1 MKLFIITG
9 TTRGLGQSL
18 VTQLLNEEELVIEI
32 SRKKN
37 SQNPLSL
44 KHDLISINGLEKKL
58 TTVLKKVDLKKVKEV
73 VVVINAAVVTP
84 IGKLNE
90 ATALDVEK
98 HLQVNIVS
106 SILFVQLLE
115 KMFSKNKMTIIN
127 ISSGAA
133 THAIQGW
140 SLYCAS
146 KASMEMFFKTLSL
159 DEEKN
164 KKRQYFSFSPGVMDT
179 NMQTTIRK
187 QNKKTFKRHQEFVK
201 LKKENKLLSPETV
214 ANKLLNLVANTKKF
228 KTSYNVNELMVI
240 PFLLLSSMLF
250 SGCNKTPVTQ
260 VSNKTLRTVSSVERG
275 EFFEEITKDANL
287 PEIHSSSLVVGDYN
301 RDWFPDFIARDRLYH
316 NTTRKGKIEFQDV
329 TEQVGLKG
337 LSGLPMFM
345 DVNNDG
351 ELDIVTTKGMVFIQS
366 KGKFKNLTA
375 QYQLDLPADVNNLSF
390 FDYNRDG
397 YADLVIGLNEI
408 HKDNQFS
415 FQAPMAFINSQGQK
429 FVRDTVTF
437 PFEANKAYNRGIH
450 WADYDLDGFAEAYFS
465 NYRLRQNFLFKKS
478 GKFYVDQA
486 PKVGIEGENN
496 NTQFYDEYYKKTF
509 GPKYGH
515 TISSAWADFNNDGY
529 LDLWVSNLV
538 HKFVGLSKGAYDYRG
553 YVCDDSKIYKNMGAP
568 DFKMKDVRN
577 ISGIPLKPMGDF
589 TKYKGDELWAQT
601 ALADYDNDGLLDV
614 YLTQVYNLNY
624 AHALLYRN
632 TGAFKFVESSKEEPI
647 RLLDNYAAVWGDFNN
662 DGQMDLLASGR
673 PNVNIPHRLH
683 LFENIAKTKNNWVK
697 VRLIGMKS
705 GKNPVATQVK
715 ILLDDGIVL
724 RQYDGVNGSYNQQSD
739 SVLHFGI
746 GANTKIKGIEVR
758 WSSGYKNFYSATKI
772 NTAYVLKELQ

>member
-9 TTRGLGQSL
+9 TTKGLGLSL
-18 VTQLLNEEELVIEI
+18 AQKLLSQEKLVIEI
-32 SRKKN
+32 SRQKKKG
-37 SQNPLSL
+37 NPLAI
-44 KHDLISINGLEKKL
+44 KHDLLKIVGLEKKIQNAL
-58 TTVLKKVDLKKVKEV
+58 NKIDLKKITEV
-73 VVVINAAVVTP
+73 IVISNAAVVTP
-84 IGKLNE
+84 IGNIDECKNSE
-90 ATALDVEK
+90 IEQ
-98 HLQVNIVS
+98 HLQVNVVS
-106 SILFVQLLE
+106 AVLFIQLME
-115 KMFSKNKMTIIN
+115 KMFQKKKVTFVN

-133 THAIQGW
+133 KHAIQGW

-146 KASMEMFFKTLSL
+146 KSAMEMFFATCSL
-159 DEEKN
+159 DREKN
-164 KKRQYFSFSPGVMDT
+164 KLRQYFSFSPGVMDT

-187 QNKKTFKRHQEFVK
+187 QNKKTFSRHGEFVK
-201 LKKENKLLSPETV
+201 LKKDNKLLSPDFV
-214 ANKLLNLVANTKKF
+214 AQKLLNLVETTKKF
-228 KTSYNVNELMVI
+228 KGNYSINDLMIV
-240 PFLLLSSMLF
+240 PLFLF
-250 SGCNKTPVTQ
+250 STLLMSGCAEKNQHAQKTSST
-260 VSNKTLRTVSSVERG
+260 RTISSIERG

-287 PEIHSSSLVVGDYN
+287 PEIHSSSLVVADYN
-301 RDWFPDFIARDRLYH
+301 KDWFPDFIAKDRLFH
-316 NTTRKGKIEFQDV
+316 NVTRKGKIEFQDV
-329 TEQVGLKG
+329 TEQVGLKE

-351 ELDIVTTKGMVFIQS
+351 ELDIVTTKGMVFLQF
-366 KGKFKNLTA
+366 KGKFKNLTK
-375 QYQLDLPADVNNLSF
+375 QYQLDLPKDVNNLSF

-397 YADLVIGLNEI
+397 HADLVIGLNEI

-415 FQAPMAFINSQGQK
+415 FQAPMAFINDRGQR
-429 FVRDTVTF
+429 FIRDTVTF
-437 PFEANKAYNRGIH
+437 PFEANKAYNRGVH
-450 WADYDLDGFAEAYFS
+450 WADYDLDGSAEAYFS

-486 PKVGIEGENN
+486 MKVGVAGENN
-496 NTQFYDEYYKKTF
+496 NSQFYDEYYKKTF

-515 TISSAWADFNNDGY
+515 TISSAWADFNNDGL

-589 TKYKGDELWAQT
+589 SKYKGDELWAQT
-601 ALADYDNDGLLDV
+601 TLADYDNDGFIDV
-614 YLTQVYNLNY
+614 YLTQVYNLKY

-673 PNVNIPHRLH
+673 PNVDVPHRLH

-705 GKNPVATQVK
+705 SKNPVASQVK
-715 ILLDDGIVL
+715 VILENGVVL
-724 RQYDGVNGSYNQQSD
+724 RQYDGVNGSYNQQND
-739 SVLHFGI
+739 SVLHFGV
-746 GANTKIKGIEVR
+746 GQKTKIKGIEVR
-758 WSSGYKNFYSATKI
+758 WSSGYKNFYTASKV